1 MTFPVVAIDN
11 VRSFSRTRSSAR
23 RPLRLIEPV
32 RGYQPPISHANFES
46 WLGGFH
52 RIPDGFEDLYIVIGL
67 KETLP

>member
-11 VRSFSRTRSSAR
+11 VRSFSRTCSSAR

-46 WLGGFH
+46 WLGGISIAF
-52 RIPDGFEDLYIVIGL
+52 RTGL
-67 KETLP
+67 KTFISLLG